1 MQKKHFLFLL
11 LIVFIIKLSAQ
22 ENSEV
27 TVTGRMRDV
36 MWQGKL
42 AASIRLDTLDMEHAY
57 GLGPVAY
64 LKGEILLLDGIAYRS
79 TVLDDKTMQVEDNF
93 KGGAPFFG
101 YAKITDWESQK
112 LPSAINTLTQLESHL
127 DKLAPELPEPFFFRL
142 KCAVQSAVIHVV
154 NLPEGSIVRSPD
166 EAHQG
171 LTKYPVEDKE
181 VEILGFYST
190 RHKAILTHHDT
201 NMHLHLITADKQ
213 QMGHVDVLEIKAGSA
228 ELLLPKSKQ

>member
-11 LIVFIIKLSAQ
+11 LIVFIVKLSAQ

-42 AASIRLDTLDMEHAY
+42 AASIRLDTLDIEHAY

-79 TVLDDKTMQVEDNF
+79 TVLDDKTMQVENNF

-112 LPSAINTLTQLESHL
+112 LPSGINTLTQLESHL

-142 KCAVQSAVIHVV
+142 KCTVQSAVIHVV

-201 NMHLHLITADKQ
+201 NMHLHLITADRQ
-213 QMGHVDVLEIKAGSA
+213 QMGHVDSLLIKAGSA